1 MRDVVVQ
8 LAGVAGMFEAPP
20 GDPEAPGFAFAS
32 GLERVLAAAGTLT
45 AAERRA
51 ARLVV
56 RVPAPGDAARIAAAL
71 ARYAAVRRGDIGLRL
86 AALRR
91 EGLQTLALA
100 GGFILVCVVVWG
112 AIELLL
118 GEGLLKALARDG
130 VVIAAWVALWRPLDL
145 LLFDTWLLGRER
157 RILAAVAAMPV
168 VVEAAG

>member
-1 MRDVVVQ
+1 MRDVVVE
-8 LAGVAGMFEAPP
+8 LAGVSGMFEAPP

-32 GLERVLAAAGTLT
+32 GVERVLAAAGTLT